1 MPRTKKT
8 SQILEMANT
17 RLAGVK
23 SIDAQLD
30 LGNGLSVAQYQAA
43 IEAVRASLEAYNTVL
58 SLVDEKQSEVI
69 AKEKHL
75 RDLHERMLM
84 GVAARHGRDSIEY
97 EKAGG
102 IRKSERKKKARI
114 SSKA

>member
-1 MPRTKKT
+1 
-8 SQILEMANT
+8 
-17 RLAGVK
+17 
-23 SIDAQLD
+23 
-30 LGNGLSVAQYQAA
+30 
-43 IEAVRASLEAYNTVL
+43 
-58 SLVDEKQSEVI
+58 LVDEKQSEVI